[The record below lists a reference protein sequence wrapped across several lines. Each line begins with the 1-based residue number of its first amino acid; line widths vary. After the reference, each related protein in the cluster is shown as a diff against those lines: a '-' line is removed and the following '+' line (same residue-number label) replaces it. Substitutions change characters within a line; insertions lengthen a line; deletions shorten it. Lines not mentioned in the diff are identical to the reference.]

1 MAEEKHNMNRIS
13 LLADVAEMYY
23 SQGKDQSAIAKQ
35 IGVTRSMVSRMLTE
49 ARNRGIVDIRI
60 IRPIQYEQDLED
72 AIRSIYGIETVYVVS
87 IRNSNHDKLLI
98 ELGKAA
104 AQVLDHY
111 LPSDAILGLAWGTTI
126 SAVVDAVES
135 TGKYPG
141 KVVQLV
147 GAMGAQN
154 AEYDGHALVQRL
166 ANKLGGNPYF
176 INAPYLCQSS
186 KIAQS
191 MMETR
196 GIKETIELGKKIQIA
211 LLGIGTTEIEYSSY
225 FLAGL
230 LPEEEIKKLVN
241 LGVVGDVASNFYKL
255 NGKPYCDDFMRR
267 LITIQLNDL
276 VKIPIRIG
284 VAGGPGKVNAIIGAL
299 HSKLVN
305 VLVTDSITA
314 RSILASNPIEK

>member
-1 MAEEKHNMNRIS
+1 MAEEKNNISRTS

-23 SQGKDQSAIAKQ
+23 FQKKDQSAIADE

-49 ARNRGIVDIRI
+49 ARNRGIVEIKI
-60 IRPIQYEQDLED
+60 NRPIQYEPDLEE
-72 AIRSIYGIETVYVVS
+72 AIRSRFGIETVFVVS
-87 IRNSNHDKLLI
+87 VRNSNHDKLLL

-104 AQVLDHY
+104 AEVLERY
-111 LPSDAILGLAWGTTI
+111 LTPESILGLAWGTTI
-126 SAVVDAVES
+126 SAAVDAVKS
-135 TGKYPG
+135 TGKYPC

-166 ANKLGGNPYF
+166 ANKLGGDPYF

-186 KIAQS
+186 EIAQS
-191 MMETR
+191 MIETK
-196 GIKETIELGKKIQIA
+196 GIKETIELGKKTQIA
-211 LLGIGTTEIEYSSY
+211 LLGIGTTEIKYSSY

-230 LPEEEIKKLVN
+230 LPEKEIEKLLN
-241 LGVVGDVASNFYKL
+241 LGVVGDVASNFYML
-255 NGKPYCDDFMRR
+255 NGKTYTDDFMRR
-267 LITIQLNDL
+267 LITIQLHDL

-284 VAGGPGKVNAIIGAL
+284 VAGGPGKVNAISGAL
-299 HSKLVN
+299 LSNLLN

-314 RSILASNPIEK
+314 RSILAAKPIGK